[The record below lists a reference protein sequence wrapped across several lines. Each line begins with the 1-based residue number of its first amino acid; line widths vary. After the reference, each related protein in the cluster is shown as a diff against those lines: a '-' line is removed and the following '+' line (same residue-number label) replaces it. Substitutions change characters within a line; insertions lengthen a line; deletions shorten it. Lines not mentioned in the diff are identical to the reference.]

1 MQFLNIDALTGY
13 SVALNASAWRL
24 WKSCFVT
31 GSGPYLPRLCLETL
45 RLCAMLPVCF
55 LVGAGWECL
64 AGSFRRVRGKCVR
77 SATEP

>member
-31 GSGPYLPRLCLETL
+31 GSGPYLPRLCL
-45 RLCAMLPVCF
+45 
-55 LVGAGWECL
+55 
-64 AGSFRRVRGKCVR
+64 
-77 SATEP
+77 